1 MNTEGNQMDHSV
13 SGLDALQE
21 LTQEHEAVLSNVA
34 ALQQALEGM
43 QDGLH
48 QVDTAA
54 LDAAE
59 NVVRSLKTDLAVH
72 LRKEEE
78 ILFPPLE
85 GRLGREQGPL
95 GVMLMEHEDLRR
107 IVQRL
112 SDALSL
118 LRADAEL
125 ASRQDAHQE
134 ALRWG
139 RGLIGLL
146 RQHIAKEDQCLFP
159 MAAFHLGRTQLRV
172 LGEEMRNMGRDA
184 GNGGG

>member
-1 MNTEGNQMDHSV
+1 MGHDA

-21 LTQEHEAVLSNVA
+21 LTHEHEAVLLNLA
-34 ALQQALEGM
+34 ALQQVLGEM

-48 QVDTAA
+48 QVDSAA
-54 LDAAE
+54 LDTAE
-59 NVVRSLKTDLAVH
+59 NVVRFLRMDLAVH

-85 GRLGREQGPL
+85 ARLGRQQGPI

-118 LRADAEL
+118 LRADAEP
-125 ASRQDAHQE
+125 ASRKDTHQE
-134 ALRWG
+134 VLRWG

-159 MAAFHLGRTQLRV
+159 MAASHLGRPQLLV
-172 LGEEMRNMGRDA
+172 LGEEMRVMGRDA
-184 GNGGG
+184 GSRGG